1 MASTAIEAVSLQQQ
15 LGDYDEVMARVQAMY
30 EEIEQDSTPDYSDVD
45 DIVTTLGRDYLDAFA
60 ERARLS
66 VHPALW
72 NIEALQVGDKPD
84 LELTCTV
91 CREHLCDVEPSDNFA
106 VLMSTAFDH
115 IRERHL
121 TPEGEEDHR

>member
-1 MASTAIEAVSLQQQ
+1 MNTATEAVTLQQQ
-15 LGDYDEVMARVQAMY
+15 LKDYDETMTRVQ
-30 EEIEQDSTPDYSDVD
+30 EIYDELENAQMPDYSGVD

-60 ERARLS
+60 ERTRLS

-106 VLMSTAFDH
+106 VLMSMAFDH

-121 TPEGEEDHR
+121 APEGEEDHR